1 MKIGKKGILYGII
14 HPENGKEQ
22 NIVKDPNLK
31 LHFKIWNWD
40 SGKRWLFHEFD
51 NESEACE
58 VFAP

>member
-40 SGKRWLFHEFD
+40 DSL
-51 NESEACE
+51 
-58 VFAP
+58 